1 MLRSLVLIP
10 VLTIGLVIPA
20 IAQQKAYLPM
30 SGSFRLHTGWK
41 LVGDTTKITNKLSYG
56 SGGIWGVAYNDAGS
70 GPLHMGAVVCTDA
83 YEVIEGVSASQGK
96 CAWSDADGDRL
107 FTDWSGKGASTS
119 TGDFVGMNT
128 ITGGTGKFKR
138 HSGQGSVP
146 VQGTQLSCMQQFE
159 YEITLERSGTTTPPS
174 TTQSK

>member
-20 IAQQKAYLPM
+20 IAQEKAYLPM

-41 LVGDTTKITNKLSYG
+41 LVGDTTKITNKLTYG
-56 SGGIWGVAYNDAGS
+56 SGSIWGVAYNDAGS

-119 TGDFVGMNT
+119 TSDFVGMNT
-128 ITGGTGKFKR
+128 ITGGTGKFN
-138 HSGQGSVP
+138 GIQGKAPFQCKALSYP
-146 VQGTQLSCMQQFE
+146 VCSNSSM
-159 YEITLERSGTTTPPS
+159 R
-174 TTQSK
+174 

>member
-20 IAQQKAYLPM
+20 IAQEKAYLPM

-41 LVGDTTKITNKLSYG
+41 LVGDTTKITNKLTYG
-56 SGGIWGVAYNDAGS
+56 SGSIWGVAYNDAGS

-107 FTDWSGKGASTS
+107 FTDWSGKSASTGDYADWSGKGASTS
-119 TGDFVGMNT
+119 TSDFVGMNT
-128 ITGGTGKFKR
+128 ITGGTGKFN
-138 HSGQGSVP
+138 GIQGKAPFQCKALSYP
-146 VQGTQLSCMQQFE
+146 VCSNSSM
-159 YEITLERSGTTTPPS
+159 R
-174 TTQSK
+174 